1 MDSVLDLDLE
11 KINIMGLS
19 VVRIISLVSQ
29 TAMVLGGIVPFI
41 PQYLDIRRSR
51 NTEGFSLFVCLT
63 LLIAHIL
70 RIMFWFGRR
79 FELPLL
85 AQSIIM
91 FFAMLVLVHLCVSVN
106 QKSEIISSK
115 ARRFTDFDF
124 QYFWKWTDFLS
135 YVEFTLTFCLVIGVV
150 TYLLLNVTVYVEFLG
165 FMAVLCEAMLG
176 APQFYRNFQ
185 NKSTAGMR

>member
-1 MDSVLDLDLE
+1 MDSVFGLDLDE
-11 KINIMGLS
+11 FHIMGLS
-19 VVRIISLVSQ
+19 IVRIVSITSQ
-29 TAMVLGGIVPFI
+29 TAMVLGGVVPFI

-91 FFAMLVLVHLCVSVN
+91 FFAMLVLVHLCVTVN
-106 QKSEIISSK
+106 QKSEIISPK
-115 ARRFTDFDF
+115 ARRFTDFDL
-124 QYFWKWTDFLS
+124 QYFWRWTDFLS
-135 YVEFTLTFCLVIGVV
+135 YVEFTLTFCLAVGAL

-165 FMAVLCEAMLG
+165 FMAVFCEAMLG

-185 NKSTAGMR
+185 NKSTLGM